1 MSLLIDRIKELND
14 KFYEACGELHEN
26 KSHIEEPHRKAVA
39 ENIFKMYELDYKL
52 IQLKLSDI
60 DFELEK
66 LERKKEKLKPRT
78 RRLWYTLFLKKVRN
92 KAEELVEQTAEDE
105 SSEFLKDK
113 ANALKALKEALE
125 TADKADVADVL
136 NEPKQGTE
144 TPART
149 IDTKTDPREASK
161 AAKAET
167 ELKKAGQLPGQMTM
181 DDVQA
186 QAEPQEPT
194 AASTTFSA
202 KKSMK
207 K

>member
-1 MSLLIDRIKELND
+1 MLIDRIKELND

-39 ENIFKMYELDYKL
+39 QNIYKMYELDYKL
-52 IQLKLSDI
+52 IQLQLSDI

-78 RRLWYTLFLKKVRN
+78 RRLWYTFFIKKVRN

-105 SSEFLKDK
+105 SSEFLKIK
-113 ANALKALKEALE
+113 ENALKALEKALE
-125 TADKADVADVL
+125 DADKADLAEAFD
-136 NEPKQGTE
+136 EPKQGTE
-144 TPART
+144 TPDRT
-149 IDTKTDPREASK
+149 IAPQSDRREANK

-167 ELKKAGQLPGQMTM
+167 EPKKAGQLPGQMTL

-186 QAEPQEPT
+186 QSEPQEPT
-194 AASTTFSA
+194 AASTTFTA
-202 KKSMK
+202 KKSRK